1 MSGFEEGALPAG
13 FAALLRADALA
24 LAPPD
29 GAKERVRLRLAATLG
44 LAAGLGAAG
53 GVVAS
58 ATATA
63 SAGSAPAE
71 GLLGLGK
78 VLLLKKAV
86 VAAVVAVSTLTAGT
100 AVYVVRAQQERAAAR
115 AKVTASPR
123 AASPTE
129 AKALSVPAAEAQPA
143 PTGAAL
149 GEERTLLDAA
159 RSAIAQGRLKE
170 AQTLLSGH
178 AAAFPQGQLL
188 EERQAL
194 RIRLLVKQGQ
204 RAEAARLEAR
214 FKKEYPGSIHQPGID
229 EALRKPRP

>member
-1 MSGFEEGALPAG
+1 MSGFEEGALPVG
-13 FAALLRADALA
+13 FDVLVRADALA

-29 GAKERVRLRLAATLG
+29 GAKERIRQRLAATLG

-86 VAAVVAVSTLTAGT
+86 LVAVAATTTLTAGT

-115 AKVTASPR
+115 ALVTPSPP
-123 AASPTE
+123 SP
-129 AKALSVPAAEAQPA
+129 AKALSVPVAEAPQASAGP
-143 PTGAAL
+143 AL

-159 RSAIAQGRLKE
+159 RSAIAEGRLKE
-170 AQTLLSGH
+170 AQTLVAGH
-178 AAAFPQGQLL
+178 AAAFPHGQLV
-188 EERQAL
+188 EEREAL

-204 RAEAARLEAR
+204 RAEASRLGAR
-214 FKKEYPGSIHQPGID
+214 FKKEHPNSIQQPGID
-229 EALRKPRP
+229 EALRKPWP

>member
-13 FAALLRADALA
+13 FDALVRADALA
-24 LAPPD
+24 LAPPE
-29 GAKERVRLRLAATLG
+29 GAKERIRLRLAATLG

-78 VLLLKKAV
+78 VLFLKKAV
-86 VAAVVAVSTLTAGT
+86 LVAVAATTTLTAGT
-100 AVYVVRAQQERAAAR
+100 AVYVVRAHQERAAAK
-115 AKVTASPR
+115 ALVTP
-123 AASPTE
+123 SPTSP
-129 AKALSVPAAEAQPA
+129 AKALAVPVAEAPQASAGP
-143 PTGAAL
+143 AL

-159 RSAIAQGRLKE
+159 RSAIAEGRLKE
-170 AQTLLSGH
+170 AQTLVAGH
-178 AAAFPQGQLL
+178 AAAFPHGQLV
-188 EERQAL
+188 EEREAL

-204 RAEAARLEAR
+204 RAEASRLGAR
-214 FKKEYPGSIHQPGID
+214 FKKEHPNSIQQPGID
-229 EALRKPRP
+229 AALRKPWP